1 MAKKDYYET
10 LGISKNA
17 TDDEIKKAYRTLA
30 KKYHPDINHDPDA
43 PEKFKEVQEAYDC
56 LSDSTKRSNY
66 DKYGT
71 ADPGAGGFSG
81 FSGGFS
87 DFGGFSEG
95 FSDLGDI
102 FASFFGGGRGA
113 SAKQGPMK
121 GQDIQK
127 RMSVSLKDAIFG
139 KKTKI
144 TIPVYETCSK
154 CNGTG
159 AASTSDIIKCT
170 RCNGNGTVIM
180 ETQTLF
186 GRTQTRTTCPDC
198 KGTGKQIKN
207 KCTICHGD
215 GRVKLDKEVT
225 VDIPVGIDSGQQIR
239 FTGYGG
245 KGINGG
251 PNGDLYIQFILKDD
265 PRYTREKDDL
275 YCEEKINFME
285 AALGIT
291 KDMETPYG
299 PEKVTIAEGTQ
310 TGTVIKVKGKGVP
323 NVRSKVKG
331 DLYIKLTVETPRGLT
346 NEQKNLLRQIYGAK
360 EDNSTSFFR
369 RKK

>member
-10 LGISKNA
+10 LGVSKNA

-71 ADPGAGGFSG
+71 ADPGASGFSG
-81 FSGGFS
+81 FGSGFS
-87 DFGGFSEG
+87 DFSGFTES
-95 FSDLGDI
+95 FDLGDM
-102 FASFFGGGRGA
+102 FANIFGGGSRS

-144 TIPVYETCSK
+144 TIPVYETCPK

-159 AASTSDIIKCT
+159 AESPSDIIKCSK
-170 RCNGNGTVIM
+170 CSGSGTIFVK
-180 ETQTLF
+180 TQTFF
-186 GRTQTRTTCPDC
+186 GTSQSRTICPDC
-198 KGTGKQIKN
+198 RGTGKQIKN
-207 KCTICHGD
+207 KCSNCHGD

-265 PRYTREKDDL
+265 PRYTRERDDL

-285 AALGIT
+285 AALGVT
-291 KDMETPYG
+291 KEVESPYG
-299 PEKVTIAEGTQ
+299 LEKITIQEGTQ
-310 TGTVIKVKGKGVP
+310 TGTVLKLRGKGVP
-323 NVRSKVKG
+323 NVRTKIKG
-331 DLYIKLTVETPRGLT
+331 DLYIKLIVETPRNL
-346 NEQKNLLRQIYGAK
+346 NSEQKTLLRKMYGV
-360 EDNSTSFFR
+360 EENSSFFK

>member
-10 LGISKNA
+10 LGVSKNA

-71 ADPGAGGFSG
+71 ADPGQGGFSG
-81 FSGGFS
+81 FGGGFS
-87 DFGGFSEG
+87 GFDGFSSEG
-95 FSDLGDI
+95 FTDLGDI
-102 FASFFGGGRGA
+102 FANFFGGGRS

-139 KKTKI
+139 KQTKI
-144 TIPVYETCSK
+144 TIPVFETCPK
-154 CNGTG
+154 CGGTG
-159 AASTSDIIKCT
+159 AQSKSDIVNCPKCSG
-170 RCNGNGTVIM
+170 RGSILR

-186 GRTQTRTTCPDC
+186 GRTQTRSTCPDC
-198 KGTGKQIKN
+198 SGTGKYIKN
-207 KCTICHGD
+207 KCQECHGD
-215 GRVKLDKEVT
+215 GRVRLNKEVT
-225 VDIPVGIDSGQQIR
+225 VDIPIGINSGQQIR

-251 PNGDLYIQFILKDD
+251 PNGDLYIQFILKED
-265 PRYTREKDDL
+265 PRYERDGDDL

-291 KDMETPYG
+291 KDIETPYG
-299 PEKVTIAEGTQ
+299 AEKVTIQEGTQ
-310 TGTVIKVKGKGVP
+310 TGTVIKIRGKGVP
-323 NVRSKVKG
+323 NVRTKVKG
-331 DLYIKLTVETPRGLT
+331 DLYIKLTLETPRNLT
-346 NEQKNLLRQIYGAK
+346 SEQKNLLRQMFG
-360 EDNSTSFFR
+360 DNQKTSFFG